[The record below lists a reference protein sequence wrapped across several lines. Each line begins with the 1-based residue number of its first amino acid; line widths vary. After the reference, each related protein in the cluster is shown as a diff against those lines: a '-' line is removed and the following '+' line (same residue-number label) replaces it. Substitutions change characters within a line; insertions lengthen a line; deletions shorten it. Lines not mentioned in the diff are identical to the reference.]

1 MMRFRS
7 KPVEIEAIQF
17 TGDNEAEVIDFT
29 DGHFHVLADDD
40 RENCDDP
47 EATAEVF
54 DDLHSTWVL
63 VYTGNWIIRGT
74 KREYYPCNEEVFAQK
89 YEEV

>member
-1 MMRFRS
+1 MTRFKS

-17 TGDNEAEVIDFT
+17 TGENELELLDFT
-29 DGHFHVLADDD
+29 DGKFYVMNEQD

-47 EATAEVF
+47 EATATVF

-63 VYTGNWIIRGT
+63 VYDGNWIIRGT
-74 KREYYPCNEEVFAQK
+74 KREYYPCNAEVFAEK